1 MQADCQHAKITKPQ
15 KQDSVFLSEYDKTAE
30 KWENKNPEIAQIS
43 RMLVCLSGF
52 GRFCHVFH
60 LPCGQKKACQAAEK
74 KTKDSQQTKQRKFP
88 CLLMPVLAVVSMMIS
103 VKTGAFAAQSGKKR
117 ANSGTQSK
125 SAAIHGRMIGN
136 FLFIF

>member
-15 KQDSVFLSEYDKTAE
+15 KQDGVFLSEYDKTAE

-43 RMLVCLSGF
+43 RMLVCRSGF

-74 KTKDSQQTKQRKFP
+74 KPKDGQQTKQRKFP
-88 CLLMPVLAVVSMMIS
+88 LLIDACFGCCFYDDIGKDRCFCCPERK
-103 VKTGAFAAQSGKKR
+103 KTGKQRDAEQKCSHTWKNDR
-117 ANSGTQSK
+117 
-125 SAAIHGRMIGN
+125 
-136 FLFIF
+136 